1 MYAAPF
7 DNDNTGNDDNTRDMN
22 VERKRQQHN
31 RTQKRNPP
39 SEKVNSMLEK
49 IHSNLYN
56 EDNNLLGNYPSAHE
70 TPESIIFNPPPK
82 PESMNGYKI
91 ASKESFKEKDKDNK
105 AGNDAKD
112 PKKEHMTTLGMG
124 NQPHPNYEKDNLEL
138 NNIQANYGDSVSA
151 AEYYKKMIPNY
162 KENNGYGQSRGYTG
176 TGAGG
181 GISTNYDNVAND
193 VLLQKLNYMIH
204 LLEEQQD
211 EKTNNVTEEVI
222 LYSFLGIFII
232 FVCDSFARVGKYVR

>member
-1 MYAAPF
+1 MSLAIYAAPF
-7 DNDNTGNDDNTRDMN
+7 DNDNTGNNDNTTYTN
-22 VERKRQQHN
+22 VEKKRLQHN

-39 SEKVNSMLEK
+39 SEKVNSILEK

-70 TPESIIFNPPPK
+70 NTEPILFNPPPK
-82 PESMNGYKI
+82 PESMSGNKI
-91 ASKESFKEKDKDNK
+91 ANKENKE
-105 AGNDAKD
+105 
-112 PKKEHMTTLGMG
+112 PTKEQMTTLG

-138 NNIQANYGDSVSA
+138 NNIQANYGDSRSA
-151 AEYYKKMIPNY
+151 TEYYKKMIPNY
-162 KENNGYGQSRGYTG
+162 KDNAGLGLGHIRNSGSS
-176 TGAGG
+176 TGA
-181 GISTNYDNVAND
+181 TYDNVAQD

>member
-1 MYAAPF
+1 MSLAMYAAPF
-7 DNDNTGNDDNTRDMN
+7 DNVNNSSNTDNASSSNI
-22 VERKRQQHN
+22 ERKRQQHN

-49 IHSNLYN
+49 IHANLYN

-70 TPESIIFNPPPK
+70 FNPPPK
-82 PESMNGYKI
+82 PESMAGYKI
-91 ASKESFKEKDKDNK
+91 ASKEPASTSGTTP
-105 AGNDAKD
+105 AS
-112 PKKEHMTTLGMG
+112 KKESMTTLG
-124 NQPHPNYEKDNLEL
+124 NQPQPNYEKDNLDL
-138 NNIQANYGDSVSA
+138 NNIQTNYGDSRSA
-151 AEYYKKMIPNY
+151 DEYYKKMIPNY
-162 KENNGYGQSRGYTG
+162 KENSGVGKGHVYAPGHTTHAYE
-176 TGAGG
+176 
-181 GISTNYDNVAND
+181 NVAND

-211 EKTNNVTEEVI
+211 EKTSNVTEEVI

>member
-1 MYAAPF
+1 MSLAIYAAPF
-7 DNDNTGNDDNTRDMN
+7 DNDNTNNNDNTTYTN
-22 VERKRQQHN
+22 VEKKRQQHN

-70 TPESIIFNPPPK
+70 TTEPILFNPPPK
-82 PESMNGYKI
+82 PESMSGYKI
-91 ASKESFKEKDKDNK
+91 ANKEPNKEQ
-105 AGNDAKD
+105 
-112 PKKEHMTTLGMG
+112 MTTLG

-138 NNIQANYGDSVSA
+138 NNIQSNYGDSRSA
-151 AEYYKKMIPNY
+151 TEYYKKMIPNY
-162 KENNGYGQSRGYTG
+162 KENTRNSGS
-176 TGAGG
+176 
-181 GISTNYDNVAND
+181 STTSQYDNVAQD

>member
-1 MYAAPF
+1 MSLAIYAAPF
-7 DNDNTGNDDNTRDMN
+7 DNDNTSNNDNTTYTN
-22 VERKRQQHN
+22 VEKKRQQHN

-70 TPESIIFNPPPK
+70 NTEPILFNPPPK
-82 PESMNGYKI
+82 PESMSGYKI
-91 ASKESFKEKDKDNK
+91 ASKEPN
-105 AGNDAKD
+105 
-112 PKKEHMTTLGMG
+112 KEHMTTLG

-138 NNIQANYGDSVSA
+138 NNIQANYGDSRSA
-151 AEYYKKMIPNY
+151 TEYYKKMIPNY
-162 KENNGYGQSRGYTG
+162 KDNTG
-176 TGAGG
+176 I
-181 GISTNYDNVAND
+181 GIGHINRSSTAATYENVAND

>member
-7 DNDNTGNDDNTRDMN
+7 DNDNNSSNTDNATSSN
-22 VERKRQQHN
+22 IERKRQQHN

-49 IHSNLYN
+49 IHANLYN

-70 TPESIIFNPPPK
+70 FNPPPK
-82 PESMNGYKI
+82 PESMAGYKI
-91 ASKESFKEKDKDNK
+91 ASKEPGSSS
-105 AGNDAKD
+105 GTTS
-112 PKKEHMTTLGMG
+112 PSKKENMTTLG
-124 NQPHPNYEKDNLEL
+124 NQPQPNYEKDNLDL
-138 NNIQANYGDSVSA
+138 NNIQTNYGDSQSA
-151 AEYYKKMIPNY
+151 DEYYKKMIPNY
-162 KENNGYGQSRGYTG
+162 KENSSIGQGNHARGYNSG
-176 TGAGG
+176 
-181 GISTNYDNVAND
+181 STTANYANVAND

-211 EKTNNVTEEVI
+211 EKTSNVTEEVI

>member
-1 MYAAPF
+1 MSLAIYAAPF
-7 DNDNTGNDDNTRDMN
+7 DNDNTSNNDNTTYTN
-22 VERKRQQHN
+22 VEKKRQQHN

-39 SEKVNSMLEK
+39 SDKVNSMLEK

-70 TPESIIFNPPPK
+70 NTEPILFNPPPK
-82 PESMNGYKI
+82 PESMSGYKI
-91 ASKESFKEKDKDNK
+91 ASKEPN
-105 AGNDAKD
+105 
-112 PKKEHMTTLGMG
+112 KEHMTTLG
-124 NQPHPNYEKDNLEL
+124 NQPQPNYEKDNLEL
-138 NNIQANYGDSVSA
+138 NNIQANYGDSRSA
-151 AEYYKKMIPNY
+151 NEYYKKMIPNY
-162 KENNGYGQSRGYTG
+162 KDNTG
-176 TGAGG
+176 I
-181 GISTNYDNVAND
+181 GIGHINRSSTAATYENVAND

>member
-1 MYAAPF
+1 MSLAIYAAPF
-7 DNDNTGNDDNTRDMN
+7 DNDNTTNNDNTTYTN
-22 VERKRQQHN
+22 VEKKRQQHN

-39 SEKVNSMLEK
+39 SEKVNSILEK

-56 EDNNLLGNYPSAHE
+56 EDNNLLGNYPSSHE
-70 TPESIIFNPPPK
+70 NNEPILFNPPPK
-82 PESMNGYKI
+82 PESMSGYKI
-91 ASKESFKEKDKDNK
+91 ASKENKQPHKEQ
-105 AGNDAKD
+105 
-112 PKKEHMTTLGMG
+112 MTNLG

-138 NNIQANYGDSVSA
+138 NNIQANYGDSHSA
-151 AEYYKKMIPNY
+151 TEYYKKMIPNY
-162 KENNGYGQSRGYTG
+162 KDNSAGLGVGHTRSNGHSMSAT
-176 TGAGG
+176 
-181 GISTNYDNVAND
+181 YDNVAND

>member
-1 MYAAPF
+1 MSLAMCAAPF
-7 DNDNTGNDDNTRDMN
+7 DNDNTSNNDNATSTN

-49 IHSNLYN
+49 IHANLYN
-56 EDNNLLGNYPSAHE
+56 EDNNLLGNYPAAHE
-70 TPESIIFNPPPK
+70 NNEQQRIFNPPPK
-82 PESMNGYKI
+82 PESMGGYKI
-91 ASKESFKEKDKDNK
+91 ATKENKE
-105 AGNDAKD
+105 
-112 PKKEHMTTLGMG
+112 PMTTLGGG

-138 NNIQANYGDSVSA
+138 NNIQANYGDSKSA
-151 AEYYKKMIPNY
+151 DEYYKKMIPNY
-162 KENNGYGQSRGYTG
+162 KEQGHGQIQGHTRGYPGVGTTG
-176 TGAGG
+176 
-181 GISTNYDNVAND
+181 NYDNVAND
-193 VLLQKLNYMIH
+193 VLIQKLNYMIH

>member
-1 MYAAPF
+1 MSLAIYAAPF
-7 DNDNTGNDDNTRDMN
+7 DNDNTSNNDNTTYTN
-22 VERKRQQHN
+22 VEKKRLQHN

-70 TPESIIFNPPPK
+70 NTDPILFNPPPK
-82 PESMNGYKI
+82 PESMSGYKI
-91 ASKESFKEKDKDNK
+91 ASKENKQPNKE
-105 AGNDAKD
+105 
-112 PKKEHMTTLGMG
+112 PMTTLG
-124 NQPHPNYEKDNLEL
+124 NQPQPNYEKDNFDL
-138 NNIQANYGDSVSA
+138 NNIQANYGDSRSA
-151 AEYYKKMIPNY
+151 DEYYKKMIPNY
-162 KENNGYGQSRGYTG
+162 KDNSALGYG
-176 TGAGG
+176 GG
-181 GISTNYDNVAND
+181 HTRSMGSSMASTYENVAHD
-193 VLLQKLNYMIH
+193 VLIQKLNYMIH

-232 FVCDSFARVGKYVR
+232 FVCDSFERVGKYVR

>member
-1 MYAAPF
+1 MSLAIYAAPF
-7 DNDNTGNDDNTRDMN
+7 DNDNTNNNDNTTYTN
-22 VERKRQQHN
+22 VEKKRQQHN

-70 TPESIIFNPPPK
+70 NTEPILFNPPPK
-82 PESMNGYKI
+82 PESMSGYKI
-91 ASKESFKEKDKDNK
+91 ANKEPNKEQ
-105 AGNDAKD
+105 
-112 PKKEHMTTLGMG
+112 MTTLG
-124 NQPHPNYEKDNLEL
+124 NQPQPNYEKDNLEL
-138 NNIQANYGDSVSA
+138 NNIQSNYGDSRSA
-151 AEYYKKMIPNY
+151 TEYYKKMIPNY
-162 KENNGYGQSRGYTG
+162 KDNIRNSGS
-176 TGAGG
+176 
-181 GISTNYDNVAND
+181 STTSPYDNVAQD

>member
-1 MYAAPF
+1 MSLAIYAAPF
-7 DNDNTGNDDNTRDMN
+7 DNDNTTNNDNTTYTN
-22 VERKRQQHN
+22 VDKKRQQHN

-56 EDNNLLGNYPSAHE
+56 EDNNLLGNYPSSHE
-70 TPESIIFNPPPK
+70 NNEPILFNPPPK
-82 PESMNGYKI
+82 PVSMSGYKI
-91 ASKESFKEKDKDNK
+91 ASKENKE
-105 AGNDAKD
+105 
-112 PKKEHMTTLGMG
+112 PHKEQMTNLG

-138 NNIQANYGDSVSA
+138 NNIQANYGDSRSA
-151 AEYYKKMIPNY
+151 SEYYKKMIPNY
-162 KENNGYGQSRGYTG
+162 KDNSAGLGLGHTRSSSNGHSMAAT
-176 TGAGG
+176 
-181 GISTNYDNVAND
+181 YDNVAQD